1 MKAGERVE
9 GGEAAPFRL
18 SPFIA
23 LGNANQVTTNRQ
35 TNNLKPAANDA
46 GERRNPCNL
55 PNPYNPG
62 SNKPV
67 TAMRLN

>member
-46 GERRNPCNL
+46 GERRNPCN
-55 PNPYNPG
+55 PG
-62 SNKPV
+62 SNNPL
-67 TAMRLN
+67 TALRLN